1 MQRPRR
7 VRGVMAVLVTLIVMG
22 IVMGATA
29 GIARALHPS
38 TLGVRAEPV
47 RARVWKAFGLQEP
60 FPDARQQQVL
70 ELESRFAAHPAAIA
84 AHAGIGA
91 LFLVAGFLQFV
102 DSIRTR
108 HVRFHRWNGRV
119 LLAAGFAIAVTGF
132 YFGVVIP
139 AAGLREAAIIG
150 IVSLFFAVSLVNGVV
165 SIRRMEVRMHREWM
179 IRAFAVA
186 VGISTVR
193 IVAVIADATLTPR
206 GVALEDVFVLSL
218 AVGWGITLTAAEL
231 WIIHTRKIL
240 DSAVPATV

>member
-1 MQRPRR
+1 
-7 VRGVMAVLVTLIVMG
+7 MAVLVTLIVMG
-22 IVMGATA
+22 AIA
-29 GIARALHPS
+29 GIARTLLPS

-47 RARVWKAFGLQEP
+47 RASVWKAFGLQEP
-60 FPDARQQQVL
+60 FPEARRRQVL
-70 ELESRFAAHPAAIA
+70 ELEARFAAHPAAIV

-102 DSIRTR
+102 SSIRTR
-108 HVRFHRWNGRV
+108 HIRFHRWNGRV
-119 LLAAGFAIAVTGF
+119 LLAAGFAIAGTGF

-139 AAGLREAAIIG
+139 AAGVREAAIIG

-165 SIRRMEVRMHREWM
+165 SIRRMDVRMHREWM
-179 IRAFAVA
+179 IRAFAAA

-218 AVGWGITLTAAEL
+218 AAGWGITLTAAEL
-231 WIIHTRKIL
+231 WIIHTRKTLVAAI
-240 DSAVPATV
+240 